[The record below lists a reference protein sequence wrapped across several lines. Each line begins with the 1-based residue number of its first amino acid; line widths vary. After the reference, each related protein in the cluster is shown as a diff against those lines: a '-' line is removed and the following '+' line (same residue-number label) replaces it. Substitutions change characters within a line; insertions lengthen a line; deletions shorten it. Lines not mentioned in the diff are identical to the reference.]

1 MNIATFTADKAKKR
15 GKHPALFYKDISVNQ
30 WNSIT
35 WAELEAKVSTIA
47 RALVALD
54 VEEQDNIGVISQ
66 NMPQGIITDFAA
78 YANRA
83 AVVPMFATLSPSQI
97 AYILKDAQI
106 KLLFVG
112 EQPQYDAV
120 LEALKEENCV
130 KRIVVFDE
138 SIDLRDCSISCRFS
152 DLFRIGEENADK
164 EKIVAK
170 RRKNA
175 SKDDLANIIY
185 TSGTTGSPKGVMISH
200 ENIAEAIR
208 MNTERLRLKQGATSI
223 AFLPMSHIFERM
235 WTYLCMSNNVKVYLN
250 QHPNEIQT
258 AIKEVHPCY
267 MCAVPRFWEKVFIGV
282 RQKIDE
288 YSPLRKALITWAIAV
303 GKIYNIDYKRI
314 GKRPSI
320 AVWMR
325 YKVAHKLVFSKLKKI
340 LGIENGIFFPVAGA
354 AMSNKQATFFLSIG
368 IPILYGYGLTETTAT
383 VCCYPFDNYTI
394 GSIGTV
400 LPDVQ
405 VRIGD
410 DNEIQIKG
418 KTVTQGYYQRPQETA
433 EAFVDGWFRTGDMG
447 KLEGETLYM
456 TDRLKDLFKTSNG
469 KYISPQAIEIAL
481 TADPYIEQV
490 AVFGNNRNYVTAI
503 ISPSMPLLE
512 KFAKENNISY
522 DRIEETFDNPLVQK
536 LFEEKIAAMQADF
549 ASFEKVKKFRLIR
562 RSFSIESGELTST
575 LKLKRAVI
583 QQNYAALI
591 EDMYAE

>member
-1 MNIATFTADKAKKR
+1 MNIATFIADKAKKR

-35 WAELEAKVSTIA
+35 WAELEVKVSTIA

-97 AYILKDAQI
+97 AYILKDAGI

-152 DLFRIGEENADK
+152 DLFRTGEENADK

-208 MNTERLRLKQGATSI
+208 MNTERLRLKQGATSM

-235 WTYLCMSNNVKVYLN
+235 WTYLCMNNNVKVYLN
-250 QHPNEIQT
+250 QHPSDIQT

-288 YSPLRKALITWAIAV
+288 YSPFRKALITWAIAV

-320 AVWMR
+320 AVWIR
-325 YKVAHKLVFSKLKKI
+325 YKVAHKLAFSKLKKI

-383 VCCYPFDNYTI
+383 VCCYPFYNYTI

-400 LPDVQ
+400 LPDVH

-433 EAFVDGWFRTGDMG
+433 EAFIDGWFRTGDMG

-469 KYISPQAIEIAL
+469 KYVSPQAIEIAL

-512 KFAKENNISY
+512 KFAKENNIRY

>member
-1 MNIATFTADKAKKR
+1 M
-15 GKHPALFYKDISVNQ
+15 
-30 WNSIT
+30 
-35 WAELEAKVSTIA
+35 
-47 RALVALD
+47 
-54 VEEQDNIGVISQ
+54 
-66 NMPQGIITDFAA
+66 
-78 YANRA
+78 
-83 AVVPMFATLSPSQI
+83 
-97 AYILKDAQI
+97 
-106 KLLFVG
+106 
-112 EQPQYDAV
+112 
-120 LEALKEENCV
+120 
-130 KRIVVFDE
+130 
-138 SIDLRDCSISCRFS
+138 
-152 DLFRIGEENADK
+152 
-164 EKIVAK
+164 
-170 RRKNA
+170 
-175 SKDDLANIIY
+175 
-185 TSGTTGSPKGVMISH
+185 
-200 ENIAEAIR
+200 
-208 MNTERLRLKQGATSI
+208 
-223 AFLPMSHIFERM
+223 
-235 WTYLCMSNNVKVYLN
+235 
-250 QHPNEIQT
+250 
-258 AIKEVHPCY
+258 
-267 MCAVPRFWEKVFIGV
+267 
-282 RQKIDE
+282 
-288 YSPLRKALITWAIAV
+288 
-303 GKIYNIDYKRI
+303 
-314 GKRPSI
+314 
-320 AVWMR
+320 
-325 YKVAHKLVFSKLKKI
+325 KKI

-522 DRIEETFDNPLVQK
+522 DRIEETFENPLVQK
-536 LFEEKIAAMQADF
+536 LFEERIAAMQADF

-583 QQNYAALI
+583 QQNYATLI